1 MKMPGLK
8 FDKDAIGRFFLNHV
22 EKFVVGAVGLL
33 GLMLAWNGVNALRV
47 KSVSAEKRPE
57 SVAALTA
64 DTVRH
69 IDAVAKPPAD
79 AMRSIGELSKT
90 IDPWRPQQVKVAPTP
105 DVAMLSRPVVQQVV
119 RRAEPKTFPIEDL
132 RAIAGWRAVRDQVAE
147 QMANAAA
154 QGGTT
159 EEGNQSSANPD
170 YLEPQKRFERLAPY
184 VVLVGLVPV
193 AKQRAEFRRAL
204 GTADAT
210 AAPGTGDPLQDLP
223 RWGDYV
229 VERAVAAD
237 ADKPEAWSP
246 IRLRFDADQGG
257 SKPLPERFLLGANDL
272 ATTTGESSYAAPLPQ
287 RLYEPWGLD
296 TIHPWFLQPR
306 HKWRLERSEQIA
318 ESPARLRP
326 AELRKEFA
334 DHAGHEVE
342 LVGMKFAGAA
352 QKTGSPE
359 TVMIGVA
366 AADGSETFPPPD
378 AAAAPTPDGSSR
390 PTFVKP
396 VFIMSAAWQKT
407 VDLKS
412 IAACNLR
419 VIPALESGVPVVQI
433 IGITPLEADGRQ
445 GVERRDP
452 RMISAGGIAGG
463 LGGGG
468 GGEFGGPTMSG
479 GGVDEGAEYRLFRFI
494 DESVEPGKAYR
505 YRVKMELPNPNYG
518 LDPRLLAD
526 PKAAVNE
533 LLATV
538 SEASAPVTLPTPYIT
553 AARASLV
560 ETKAA
565 ANLGGETATPA
576 AQAQKPAGPKLGKTQ
591 VEVSFLGPTWQH
603 MRGKRPDQG
612 FDLFDLAVEHVLP
625 VEPGGSVL
633 WKRPKKPKE
642 KDKQKQDSSAAK
654 GTDKPKARD
663 ASWTLLND
671 ADVGRELLD
680 FRGRQKTEAAGDAGK
695 KDAAT
700 TAVIREPVEMAF
712 LRPDGSLEVVTA
724 ADSQWILDA
733 YEGDS
738 AGSPGFQSEPGGG
751 FFGEGNA
758 PQGGLR

>member
-22 EKFVVGAVGLL
+22 EKFVVGGVGIL
-33 GLMLAWNGVNALRV
+33 GLVLAWNGVNALRA

-79 AMRSIGELSKT
+79 AMRSAGQLSRT

-105 DVAMLSRPVVQQVV
+105 DVAMLSRPVVQQIV
-119 RRAEPKTFPIEDL
+119 RRAEPKAFPVEDL
-132 RAIAGWRAVRDQVAE
+132 RAIAGWRVLKDQMAE

-154 QGGTT
+154 QGGTDD
-159 EEGNQSSANPD
+159 GSQSAANPD

-204 GTADAT
+204 GTADA
-210 AAPGTGDPLQDLP
+210 AATPGTGDPLQDLP

-246 IRLRFDADQGG
+246 IRLRLDADQGG

-272 ATTTGESSYAAPLPQ
+272 ATSSGESGYAASLPQ

-318 ESPARLRP
+318 ESPVRLRP
-326 AELRKEFA
+326 ADVRKEFA

-366 AADGSETFPPPD
+366 AADGSESFPPPD
-378 AAAAPTPDGSSR
+378 ATTAPTPDGSSR
-390 PTFVKP
+390 PTAVKP

-407 VDLKS
+407 IDLKS
-412 IAACNLR
+412 IAACDLR
-419 VIPALESGVPVVQI
+419 VIPALESGIPVVQI
-433 IGITPLEADGRQ
+433 IGITPLEADGRP
-445 GVERRDP
+445 GVEQRDP
-452 RMISAGGIAGG
+452 KMMSAGGVAGG
-463 LGGGG
+463 LGGG
-468 GGEFGGPTMSG
+468 GGEFGGPMMTG
-479 GGVDEGAEYRLFRFI
+479 GGIDVGAEYRLFRFI
-494 DESVEPGKAYR
+494 DESVDPGKAYR
-505 YRVKMELPNPNYG
+505 YRVKVELPNPNYG
-518 LDPRLLAD
+518 LDPRMLAD
-526 PKAAVNE
+526 QKAAGNE
-533 LLATV
+533 LLSSVSEPTATV
-538 SEASAPVTLPTPYIT
+538 MLPTPYMT

-560 ETKAA
+560 ESKAA
-565 ANLGGETATPA
+565 ADSGGDNATPA
-576 AQAQKPAGPKLGKTQ
+576 AQTQKSAGPKLGKTQ

-603 MRGKRPDQG
+603 MRGKRADQG
-612 FDLFDLAVEHVLP
+612 SDLFDLAIEHVLP

-654 GTDKPKARD
+654 ATDKPKPRD

-671 ADVGRELLD
+671 ADVGRELID
-680 FRGRQKTEAAGDAGK
+680 FRGRQKTEAAADASK
-695 KDAAT
+695 KDAAA

-724 ADSQWILDA
+724 ADSQWVLDA
-733 YEGDS
+733 YEGYS
-738 AGSPGFQSEPGGG
+738 AGAPGFQSEPGGG

>member
-154 QGGTT
+154 QGGT

-390 PTFVKP
+390 PTVVKP

-419 VIPALESGVPVVQI
+419 VIPALESGIPVVQI

-538 SEASAPVTLPTPYIT
+538 TEASAPVTLPTPYIT

>member
-22 EKFVVGAVGLL
+22 EKFVVGGVGIL
-33 GLMLAWNGVNALRV
+33 GLVLAWNGVNALRA

-79 AMRSIGELSKT
+79 AMRSAGQLSRT

-105 DVAMLSRPVVQQVV
+105 DVAMLSRPVVQQIV
-119 RRAEPKTFPIEDL
+119 RRAEPKAFPVEDL
-132 RAIAGWRAVRDQVAE
+132 RAIAGWRVLKDQMAE

-154 QGGTT
+154 QGGTDD
-159 EEGNQSSANPD
+159 GNQSAANPD

-204 GTADAT
+204 GTADA
-210 AAPGTGDPLQDLP
+210 AATPGTGDPLQDLP

-246 IRLRFDADQGG
+246 IRLRLDADQGG

-272 ATTTGESSYAAPLPQ
+272 ATSSGESGYAASLPQ

-318 ESPARLRP
+318 ESPVRLRP
-326 AELRKEFA
+326 ADVRKEFA

-359 TVMIGVA
+359 TVMISVA
-366 AADGSETFPPPD
+366 AADGSESCPPPD
-378 AAAAPTPDGSSR
+378 ATTAPTPDGSSR
-390 PTFVKP
+390 PTAVKP

-407 VDLKS
+407 IDLKS
-412 IAACNLR
+412 IAACDLR
-419 VIPALESGVPVVQI
+419 VIPALESGIPVVQI

-445 GVERRDP
+445 GVEQRDP
-452 RMISAGGIAGG
+452 KMMSAGGVAGG
-463 LGGGG
+463 LGGG
-468 GGEFGGPTMSG
+468 GGEFGGPMMTG
-479 GGVDEGAEYRLFRFI
+479 GGIDEGAEYRLFRFI
-494 DESVEPGKAYR
+494 DESVDPGKAYR
-505 YRVKMELPNPNYG
+505 YRVKVELPNPNYG
-518 LDPRLLAD
+518 LDPRMLAD
-526 PKAAVNE
+526 QKAAGNE
-533 LLATV
+533 LLSSVSEPTATV
-538 SEASAPVTLPTPYIT
+538 MLPTPYMT

-560 ETKAA
+560 ESKAA
-565 ANLGGETATPA
+565 ADSGGDSATPA
-576 AQAQKPAGPKLGKTQ
+576 AQTQKSAGPKLGKTQ

-603 MRGKRPDQG
+603 MRGKRADQG
-612 FDLFDLAVEHVLP
+612 SDLFDLAIEHVLP

-633 WKRPKKPKE
+633 WKRSKKPKE

-654 GTDKPKARD
+654 ATDKPKPRD

-671 ADVGRELLD
+671 ADVGRELID
-680 FRGRQKTEAAGDAGK
+680 FRGRQKTEAAADASK
-695 KDAAT
+695 KDAAA

-724 ADSQWILDA
+724 ADSQWVLDA
-733 YEGDS
+733 YEGYS
-738 AGSPGFQSEPGGG
+738 AGAPGFQSEPGGG

>member
-22 EKFVVGAVGLL
+22 EKFVVGAVGIL
-33 GLMLAWNGVNALRV
+33 GLILAWNGVNALRV

-79 AMRSIGELSKT
+79 AMRSIGELSRT
-90 IDPWRPQQVKVAPTP
+90 IDPWRPQQVKVAPAP

-132 RAIAGWRAVRDQVAE
+132 RATAGWRVVRDE
-147 QMANAAA
+147 QAANAANA
-154 QGGTT
+154 
-159 EEGNQSSANPD
+159 GNTDPTQSSANPD
-170 YLEPQKRFERLAPY
+170 YEEPQKRFERLAPY
-184 VVLVGLVPV
+184 VVLMGLVPV

-204 GTADAT
+204 GTADTT
-210 AAPGTGDPLQDLP
+210 AAPGTGDPQQDLP

-246 IRLRFDADQGG
+246 IRLRLDADQGG

-272 ATTTGESSYAAPLPQ
+272 ATTTGESGYAAPLPQ
-287 RLYEPWGLD
+287 RLHEPWGLD
-296 TIHPWFLQPR
+296 TIHPWFLQAR

-318 ESPARLRP
+318 ESPVRLRP
-326 AELRKEFA
+326 ADFRKEFA

-366 AADGSETFPPPD
+366 AADGSESFPPPD

-390 PTFVKP
+390 PMVVKP
-396 VFIMSAAWQKT
+396 VFIMAAAWQKT
-407 VDLKS
+407 IDLKS

-445 GVERRDP
+445 GVEQRDP
-452 RMISAGGIAGG
+452 KMMSAGGVTGG

-468 GGEFGGPTMSG
+468 GGEFGGPMMTG

-494 DESVEPGKAYR
+494 DESVDPGKAYR
-505 YRVKMELPNPNYG
+505 YRVKVELPNPNYG
-518 LDPRLLAD
+518 LDPRMLAD

-533 LLATV
+533 LLSTV
-538 SEASAPVTLPTPYIT
+538 SEPSAPVTLPTPYMT

-560 ETKAA
+560 ESKAA
-565 ANLGGETATPA
+565 ADSGGDNATAA
-576 AQAQKPAGPKLGKTQ
+576 AQAQKPAGPKLGRTQ
-591 VEVSFLGPTWQH
+591 VEVTFLGPTWQH

-612 FDLFDLAVEHVLP
+612 FDLFDLAIQHVLP

-633 WKRPKKPKE
+633 WKRPKKPKD

-654 GTDKPKARD
+654 GTDKPKPRD
-663 ASWTLLND
+663 PSWTLFND
-671 ADVGRELLD
+671 ADVGRELVD
-680 FRGRQKTEAAGDAGK
+680 FRGRQKTEAAADAGK
-695 KDAAT
+695 KDTAA
-700 TAVIREPVEMAF
+700 TAVIREPIEMAF

-724 ADSQWILDA
+724 ADSQWMLDA
-733 YEGDS
+733 YQGDS
-738 AGSPGFQSEPGGG
+738 AGAAGFQSEPGGG
-751 FFGEGNA
+751 FFGDGNS
-758 PQGGLR
+758 PQRERR

>member
-318 ESPARLRP
+318 ESPVRLRP

-390 PTFVKP
+390 PTVVKP

>member
-22 EKFVVGAVGLL
+22 EKFVVGGVGIL
-33 GLMLAWNGVNALRV
+33 GLVLAWNGVNALRA

-79 AMRSIGELSKT
+79 AMRSAGQLSRT

-105 DVAMLSRPVVQQVV
+105 DVAMLSRPVVQQIV
-119 RRAEPKTFPIEDL
+119 RRAEPKAFPVEDL
-132 RAIAGWRAVRDQVAE
+132 RAIAGWRVLKDQMAE

-154 QGGTT
+154 QGGTDD
-159 EEGNQSSANPD
+159 GNQSAANPD

-204 GTADAT
+204 GTADA
-210 AAPGTGDPLQDLP
+210 AATPGTGDPLQDLP

-246 IRLRFDADQGG
+246 IRLRLDADQGG

-272 ATTTGESSYAAPLPQ
+272 ATSSGESGYAASLPQ

-318 ESPARLRP
+318 ESPVRLRP
-326 AELRKEFA
+326 ADFRKEFA

-366 AADGSETFPPPD
+366 AADGSESFPPPD
-378 AAAAPTPDGSSR
+378 ATTAPTPDGSSR
-390 PTFVKP
+390 PTAVKP

-407 VDLKS
+407 IDLKS
-412 IAACNLR
+412 IAACDLR
-419 VIPALESGVPVVQI
+419 VIPALESGIPVVQI

-445 GVERRDP
+445 GVEQRDP
-452 RMISAGGIAGG
+452 KMMSAGGVAGG
-463 LGGGG
+463 LGGG
-468 GGEFGGPTMSG
+468 GGEFGGPMMTG
-479 GGVDEGAEYRLFRFI
+479 GGIDEGAEYRLFRFI
-494 DESVEPGKAYR
+494 DESVDPGKAYR
-505 YRVKMELPNPNYG
+505 YRVKVELPNPNYG
-518 LDPRLLAD
+518 LDPRMLAD
-526 PKAAVNE
+526 QKAAGNE
-533 LLATV
+533 LLSSVSEPTATV
-538 SEASAPVTLPTPYIT
+538 MLPTPYMT

-560 ETKAA
+560 ESKAA
-565 ANLGGETATPA
+565 ADSGGDNATPA
-576 AQAQKPAGPKLGKTQ
+576 AQTQKSAGPKLGKTQ

-603 MRGKRPDQG
+603 MRGKRADQG
-612 FDLFDLAVEHVLP
+612 SDLFDLAIEHVLP

-633 WKRPKKPKE
+633 WKRSKKPKE

-654 GTDKPKARD
+654 ATDKPKPRD

-671 ADVGRELLD
+671 ADVGRELID
-680 FRGRQKTEAAGDAGK
+680 FRGRQKTEAAADASK
-695 KDAAT
+695 KDAAA

-724 ADSQWILDA
+724 ADSQWVLDA
-733 YEGDS
+733 YEGYS
-738 AGSPGFQSEPGGG
+738 AGAPGFQSEPGGG

>member
-22 EKFVVGAVGLL
+22 EKFVVGGVGIL
-33 GLMLAWNGVNALRV
+33 GLVLAWNGVNALRA

-79 AMRSIGELSKT
+79 AMRSAGQLSRT

-105 DVAMLSRPVVQQVV
+105 DVAMLSRPVVQQIV
-119 RRAEPKTFPIEDL
+119 RRAEPKAFPVEDL
-132 RAIAGWRAVRDQVAE
+132 RAIAGWRVLKDQMAE

-154 QGGTT
+154 QGGTDD
-159 EEGNQSSANPD
+159 GSQSAANPD

-204 GTADAT
+204 GTADA
-210 AAPGTGDPLQDLP
+210 AATPGTGDPLQDLP

-246 IRLRFDADQGG
+246 IRLRLDADQGG

-272 ATTTGESSYAAPLPQ
+272 ATSSGESGYAASLPQ

-318 ESPARLRP
+318 ESPVRLRP
-326 AELRKEFA
+326 ADVRKEFA

-366 AADGSETFPPPD
+366 AADGSESFPPPD
-378 AAAAPTPDGSSR
+378 ATTAPTPDGSSR
-390 PTFVKP
+390 PTAVKP

-407 VDLKS
+407 IDLKS
-412 IAACNLR
+412 IAACDLR
-419 VIPALESGVPVVQI
+419 VIPALESGIPVVQI
-433 IGITPLEADGRQ
+433 IGITPLEADGRP
-445 GVERRDP
+445 GVEQRDP
-452 RMISAGGIAGG
+452 KMMSAGGVAGG
-463 LGGGG
+463 LGGG
-468 GGEFGGPTMSG
+468 GGEFGGPMMTG
-479 GGVDEGAEYRLFRFI
+479 GGIDVGAEYRLFRFI
-494 DESVEPGKAYR
+494 DESVDPGKAYR
-505 YRVKMELPNPNYG
+505 YRVKVELPNPNYG
-518 LDPRLLAD
+518 LDPRMLAD
-526 PKAAVNE
+526 QKAAGNE
-533 LLATV
+533 LLSSVSEPTATV
-538 SEASAPVTLPTPYIT
+538 MLPTPYMT

-560 ETKAA
+560 ESKAA
-565 ANLGGETATPA
+565 ADSGGDSATPA
-576 AQAQKPAGPKLGKTQ
+576 AQTQKSAGPKLGKTQ

-603 MRGKRPDQG
+603 MRGKRADQG
-612 FDLFDLAVEHVLP
+612 SDLFDLAIEHVLP

-654 GTDKPKARD
+654 ATDKPKPRD

-671 ADVGRELLD
+671 ADVGRELID
-680 FRGRQKTEAAGDAGK
+680 FRGRQKTEAAADASK
-695 KDAAT
+695 KDAAA

-724 ADSQWILDA
+724 ADSQWVLDA
-733 YEGDS
+733 YEGYS
-738 AGSPGFQSEPGGG
+738 AGAPGFQSEPGGG